1 MNTKNIWIRF
11 MFGCLLLS
19 LLSSCATTPPK
30 SLIPE
35 PTVIPTPSPT
45 QFLVPEDYPT
55 IQQAIDAAKDGDDV
69 IVSPGSY
76 KENIDFKG
84 KDITVRSIDPEDGI
98 VVKTTIIDGG
108 EKGSVVTFQSGE
120 TREARLVGFTITNGS
135 GSEIAVFD
143 EETIIIAGGGILI
156 TGGAFPTIEGNTIG
170 RNHSQAGGGIA
181 VFSGTSPIIV
191 GNTINNNDG
200 DFGGGGIIV
209 GEDSSPIIQENT
221 IKDNVGEYGGGI
233 DVIADSSVQIVGN
246 SFSGNRA
253 DYGGGIEIQSSSAM
267 IEKNSLSDNQAR
279 FYGGA
284 IFVGVDASSTIQGN
298 TIENNTSGDYG
309 GGVYVTNESTVT
321 ITANT
326 FSNNESWSGGAIRVE
341 SDSILVRNDPD
352 DNVYQNNQPD
362 DVYYHGELKEEEAE
376 FEGLDMIGL
385 EADDTAINQMIAN
398 LLDNAPLDP
407 CPVIHGV
414 EAVSGTIN
422 PTYLVYISAAPEDFF
437 LVVIHTINSDSEP
450 YGSALFGTILE
461 GESGNVIVT
470 AEYPVPEGQ
479 TAPSEFE
486 IQVVVPGCETFT
498 ETVSYGDV
506 AAADYFDVQGDGI
519 TFRDDFNGG
528 LDKIWQWT
536 HENKNAWSLSN
547 NPGWLD
553 IMSAA
558 GNMFLG
564 TVENL
569 LLRPAPD
576 GDFEIET
583 RLKFQ
588 PTNNYQLAGL
598 VIYESDANN
607 VHFDRGF
614 CDAPYPTCVD
624 DGYYIIMATGGEEN
638 PEYYPVSAPDNDTV
652 WLRFRREGNTFTAY
666 ASEDGAN
673 WQIIGTHR
681 GEIDPK
687 FVGLFSASGYS
698 NQPHKAI
705 PILAQFDTFSIRDLS
720 D

>member
-1 MNTKNIWIRF
+1 MNTKFIWIRF

-135 GSEIAVFD
+135 GSEIAIFN

-156 TGGAFPTIEGNTIG
+156 TGGASPTIEGNTIG

-221 IKDNVGEYGGGI
+221 IKDNVGKYGGGI
-233 DVIADSSVQIVGN
+233 DVILVSSVQIVGN

-253 DYGGGIEIQSSSAM
+253 
-267 IEKNSLSDNQAR
+267 
-279 FYGGA
+279 
-284 IFVGVDASSTIQGN
+284 
-298 TIENNTSGDYG
+298 DYG

-341 SDSILVRNDPD
+341 SDSVLVRNDPD
-352 DNVYQNNQPD
+352 DNVYQNNQPE

-407 CPVIHGV
+407 CPLIHGV

-607 VHFDRGF
+607 VHFNRGF